1 MRRRRTV
8 KKTEMIKIFAVLTAA
23 YPKFDTFQNPEQ
35 LKPIIEIW
43 SEMFEDVEFSIAL
56 VAVKKL
62 ILESPF
68 PPSIADVRKQVS
80 EILTPEVNKID
91 AGQAW
96 GEVMR
101 AVKNYGFYDPEG
113 ALKSMS
119 PITREVVK
127 RISWREICMQEEE
140 KMGVL
145 RGQFIKIYDTMAKRQ
160 KQDALLPLTMQ
171 AQIRQISESFG
182 RVKVLEA
189 AKEVLYGSH
198 DKKAVC
204 ESDDVR

>member
-1 MRRRRTV
+1 M
-8 KKTEMIKIFAVLTAA
+8 KKTEMIRIFAVLTAA

-43 SEMFEDVEFSIAL
+43 TEMFQDAEFNIAL
-56 VAVKKL
+56 VAIKKL

-68 PPSIADVRKQVS
+68 PPTIADVRKQVA
-80 EILTPEVNKID
+80 EITTPKVNQID

-119 PITREVVK
+119 PVTQEVVK

-145 RGQFIKIYDTMAKRQ
+145 RGQFLRIYDSMAQRQ

-171 AQIRQISESFG
+171 AQIRQISENFG

-189 AKEVLYGSH
+189 AKEVLYGGH
-198 DKKAVC
+198 DEEAVC
-204 ESDDVR
+204 KPDDVR